1 MKPGLYPAPET
12 REERLAKHLPMVRR
26 IAGQMAAQLP
36 ASVDFSDLEQAG
48 MIGLWDALDRGE
60 MQSPAQFATYAAIRI
75 RGAIYDELRKLD
87 WLPRRSRAK
96 ERQIERAEQLLTQR
110 LGRHPEDGEIA
121 GHLGWT
127 LAEYHDALAE
137 TSIQLVYLEDLTL
150 DDGGSVADRTADE
163 GSLLPDALLQDAQ
176 LERDLQAAIGDLP
189 EREKLVLS
197 LYYQEDLQLKDI
209 GRVLEVSESRVSQLM
224 KQAVMRLRARLQAHQ
239 QPGADAA
246 SRRRTAP

>member
-1 MKPGLYPAPET
+1 MKPGLYPAPES

-96 ERQIERAEQLLTQR
+96 ERQMERAEALLTQR
-110 LGRHPEDGEIA
+110 LGRHPDDSEIA
-121 GHLGWT
+121 AYLGWELT
-127 LAEYHDALAE
+127 EYYDALAE
-137 TSIQLVYLEDLTL
+137 TSMQLVYLEDLAY
-150 DDGGSVADRTADE
+150 DDGGSVADRKADE
-163 GSLLPDALLQDAQ
+163 ASLLPEDLLQDAE
-176 LERDLQAAIGDLP
+176 LERDLQAAILDLP

-239 QPGADAA
+239 ASAGGA
-246 SRRRTAP
+246 SRGAAR

>member
-1 MKPGLYPAPET
+1 MKPGLYPAPES
-12 REERLAKHLPMVRR
+12 REERLTKHLPMVRR

-96 ERQIERAEQLLTQR
+96 ERQMERAEALLTQR
-110 LGRHPEDGEIA
+110 LGRHPDDAEIA
-121 GHLGWT
+121 AHLGWE
-127 LAEYHDALAE
+127 LAEYYDALAE
-137 TSIQLVYLEDLTL
+137 TSMQLVYLEDLTS
-150 DDGGSVADRTADE
+150 DNGGDYADRTADLA
-163 GSLLPDALLQDAQ
+163 SLLPEELLQDAE
-176 LERDLQAAIGDLP
+176 LERDLQAAILDLP

-224 KQAVMRLRARLQAHQ
+224 KQAVMRLRARLQNHQ
-239 QPGADAA
+239 Q
-246 SRRRTAP
+246 TAKP

>member
-1 MKPGLYPAPET
+1 MKPGLYPAPES
-12 REERLAKHLPMVRR
+12 REERLTKHLPMVRR

-96 ERQIERAEQLLTQR
+96 ERQIERAEALLTQR
-110 LGRHPEDGEIA
+110 LGRHPDDGEIA
-121 GHLGWT
+121 AHLGWE
-127 LAEYHDALAE
+127 LAEYYDALAE
-137 TSIQLVYLEDLTL
+137 TSMQLVYLEDLTP
-150 DDGGSVADRTADE
+150 DNGGDYADRTADE
-163 GSLLPDALLQDAQ
+163 ASLRPEDLLQDAE
-176 LERDLQAAIGDLP
+176 LERDLQAAILDLP

-224 KQAVMRLRARLQAHQ
+224 KQAVMRLRARLQNHQ
-239 QPGADAA
+239 QTAA
-246 SRRRTAP
+246 PARSRRAAP

>member
-1 MKPGLYPAPET
+1 MKPGLYPAPES

-110 LGRHPEDGEIA
+110 LGRHPIDAEIA
-121 GHLGWT
+121 AHLGWE
-127 LAEYHDALAE
+127 LAEYYDALAE
-137 TSIQLVYLEDLTL
+137 TSMQLVYLEDLTRD
-150 DDGGSVADRTADE
+150 DDGGSAADRKADE
-163 GSLLPDALLQDAQ
+163 ASLLPEDLLQDAE

-239 QPGADAA
+239 QPTGGAHRRAA
-246 SRRRTAP
+246 P

>member
-1 MKPGLYPAPET
+1 MKPGLYPAPES
-12 REERLAKHLPMVRR
+12 REERLTKHLPMVRR

-96 ERQIERAEQLLTQR
+96 ERQMERAEQLLTQR

-121 GHLGWT
+121 AHLGWE
-127 LAEYHDALAE
+127 LAEYYDALAE
-137 TSIQLVYLEDLTL
+137 TSMQLVYLEDLTH
-150 DDGGSVADRTADE
+150 DDGGDYADRKADE
-163 GSLLPDALLQDAQ
+163 TSLLPEDLLQNIE

-224 KQAVMRLRARLQAHQ
+224 KQAVMRLRARLQDHQ
-239 QPGADAA
+239 QTAA
-246 SRRRTAP
+246 TPARTRRAAP

>member
-1 MKPGLYPAPET
+1 MKHGLYPAPET

-36 ASVDFSDLEQAG
+36 ASVDFADLEQAG

-96 ERQIERAEQLLTQR
+96 ERQMERAEALLTQR
-110 LGRHPEDGEIA
+110 LGRHPSEAEIA
-121 GHLGWT
+121 AHLGWD
-127 LAEYHDALAE
+127 LSAYHEALAE
-137 TSIQLVYLEDLTL
+137 TSMQLVYLEDLAH
-150 DDGGSVADRTADE
+150 DDDDYADRTADQA
-163 GSLLPDALLQDAQ
+163 SLLPEELLQGAE
-176 LERDLQAAIGDLP
+176 LERDLQAAILDLP
-189 EREKLVLS
+189 ERERLVLA

-224 KQAVMRLRARLQAHQ
+224 KQAVMRLRARLQAHRQ
-239 QPGADAA
+239 SDTP
-246 SRRRTAP
+246 

>member
-1 MKPGLYPAPET
+1 MKPGRYPAPET

-60 MQSPAQFATYAAIRI
+60 MQSPAQFGSYAAIRI

-110 LGRHPEDGEIA
+110 LGRPPDDGEIA
-121 GHLGWT
+121 AHLGWE

-137 TSIQLVYLEDLTL
+137 TSMQLVYLEDLSH
-150 DDGGSVADRTADE
+150 DDGGDYADRQADD
-163 GSLLPDALLQDAQ
+163 GTLLPEDLLQSAE
-176 LERDLQAAIGDLP
+176 LERDLQAAIGELP

-197 LYYQEDLQLKDI
+197 LYYQEDLQLKAI

-224 KQAVMRLRARLQAHQ
+224 KQAVMRLRARLHAHQ
-239 QPGADAA
+239 ISPAPLAA
-246 SRRRTAP
+246 RRASP

>member
-1 MKPGLYPAPET
+1 MKPGLYPAPES

-96 ERQIERAEQLLTQR
+96 ERQMERAEALLTQR
-110 LGRHPEDGEIA
+110 LGRHPDDSEIA
-121 GHLGWT
+121 AYLGWELT
-127 LAEYHDALAE
+127 EYYDALAE
-137 TSIQLVYLEDLTL
+137 TSMQLVYLEDLAY
-150 DDGGSVADRTADE
+150 DDGGSVADRKADE
-163 GSLLPDALLQDAQ
+163 ASLLPEDLLQNAE
-176 LERDLQAAIGDLP
+176 LERDLQAAILDLP

-239 QPGADAA
+239 ASAGGA
-246 SRRRTAP
+246 SRGAAR